1 MPKPLFIV
9 GTGRC
14 GTTLLSAILNAHP
27 DLHLSQESS
36 FMMVT
41 KRKRYAK
48 SPKAELE
55 WYFQSVPF
63 GWLQL
68 DKEDVLS
75 KIRQG
80 DSYSNCF
87 RAILQVD
94 AIERGKTAWGDKT
107 PGHWMYVQA
116 IRKDFPDAVIV
127 HLVRDPRE
135 VVASMLKVP
144 LGSPSFL
151 VNSIYIRWAL
161 GCLRKEGGVHHLRL
175 EDLLEQPEQ
184 VLRFILD
191 QIELPWDDRL
201 LHHGRYAVN
210 HVRDIPWL
218 VKARRPLEPYVA
230 KRSLPPHQEAWV
242 EWICRSSLMHFG
254 YERYKAPLSLK
265 ALIGD
270 VPLAFKSLFHLL
282 RIICFPKACREKE
295 LKRWLSHNPKA
306 FDRYPE
312 WNADKV
318 IQASFEMNDD
328 S

>member
-36 FMMVT
+36 FLMVT
-41 KRKRYAK
+41 KRKRYRK
-48 SPKAELE
+48 SPTAELE
-55 WYFQSVPF
+55 RYFQSVPF

-75 KIRQG
+75 KIQQNAL
-80 DSYSNCF
+80 YSDCF
-87 RAILQVD
+87 RAVLQAD
-94 AIERGKTAWGDKT
+94 ANGRGKTVWGDKT

-116 IRKDFPDAVIV
+116 IQKDFPDAVIV

-144 LGSPSFL
+144 FGSPSFL
-151 VNSIYIRWAL
+151 LNSIYTRWTL
-161 GCLRKEGGVHHLRL
+161 GCLRKQDGVHHLRL
-175 EDLLEQPEQ
+175 EDLLEQPER

-201 LHHGRYAVN
+201 LDHDRYAVN

-218 VKARRPLEPYVA
+218 VKARRPLKPYVA

-242 EWICRSSLMHFG
+242 EWICHSQLMHFG
-254 YERYKAPLSLK
+254 YQRHKAPLSFK
-265 ALIGD
+265 AWIGD
-270 VPLAFKSLFHLL
+270 VPLALKSMFHLL
-282 RIICFPKACREKE
+282 RIIGFPKACREKE
-295 LKRWLSHNPKA
+295 LRRWLAHNPKA
-306 FDRYPE
+306 FDQYPE
-312 WNADKV
+312 WNPDKV
-318 IQASFEMNDD
+318 IQASFGTTDD